1 MKYFSV
7 LRPMKSHVR
16 VEYVPYKKSDFVSFL
31 LFGFTLVIILRNFDF
46 ESHGNTLTFLTKIY
60 DI

>member
-1 MKYFSV
+1 
-7 LRPMKSHVR
+7 MKSHVR